1 MGKQLVSEAISVA
14 STATQGEIL
23 DILQD
28 LEIDCMMPSISQL
41 DRMGLGWDIVRLYLR
56 NDDVAGAESRAI
68 VERVSKDLSDRK
80 NKE

>member
-23 DILQD
+23 GILQD
-28 LEIDCMMPSISQL
+28 LEIDRMMPSISQL
-41 DRMGLGWDIVRLYLR
+41 DRLGLGWDIVRLYLR
-56 NDDVAGAESRAI
+56 NDDIAGVESRAI